1 MFRNRTSAK
10 ANIDYPNRQFHMY
23 PSNFLFKLLVRLEKK
38 AACPIKLAASI
49 GQQETFRK
57 IVFLLEPVSTALEQ

>member
-1 MFRNRTSAK
+1 
-10 ANIDYPNRQFHMY
+10 MY
-23 PSNFLFKLLVRLEKK
+23 PSDFLFKLLVRLEKK

-57 IVFLLEPVSTALEQ
+57 IVFLLEPVGTALEQ